1 VPITHT
7 GPLCARRGCHR
18 PEYADGLC
26 AQCRRLALLFGK
38 HPRMFAYEPLDRYKD
53 DRDAV
58 ELPWERWEQEA
69 RHRGGGVAD
78 LFAGAPAA
86 DGSEPRRRPS

>member
-1 VPITHT
+1 
-7 GPLCARRGCHR
+7 
-18 PEYADGLC
+18 
-26 AQCRRLALLFGK
+26 
-38 HPRMFAYEPLDRYKD
+38 MFAYEPLDRYKD